1 MPFLSW
7 VEESVSHESVEVS
20 PGRMRLVL
28 NLSEGHGVAL
38 LKSLEELFYKPS
50 KELRL
55 VISEE
60 WTLFWK
66 VREEGSRLLVAHPQ
80 SQEWVGTV
88 ALERQAGQTFVDRLR
103 DLEMGASLTLHE
115 VVPVHPVSNLVLQIR
130 KDR

>member
-28 NLSEGHGVAL
+28 NLSEGHRVTL
-38 LKSLEELFYKPS
+38 LKSLEELFYKPG

-55 VISEE
+55 VVSEE

-88 ALERQAGQTFVDRLR
+88 ALERQAGQALVDRLR
-103 DLEMGASLTLHE
+103 QLEMGASLTFHE
-115 VVPVHPVSNLVLQIR
+115 VLPIHPVSNLVLQIR
-130 KDR
+130 RDR